1 MADARQVAP
10 GARSARETLEKVGW
24 GLLLIWTGA
33 ALLLHFGW
41 GVGLAGAG
49 AIVLAMQAV
58 RRYAGLHRDPF
69 GIFVGVLL
77 LACGVWLA
85 FDVSVQLVPVLC
97 IVAGVVLLAS
107 SWARRRQGEHAE
119 LHATSH
125 PRA

>member
-1 MADARQVAP
+1 MPDP
-10 GARSARETLEKVGW
+10 REVVSSEETSGRRLAKAGW
-24 GLLLIWTGA
+24 GVLLIWAGI
-33 ALLLHFGW
+33 ALLLDLGW
-41 GVGLAGAG
+41 GVGLVGAG

-77 LACGVWLA
+77 LACGVWQA

-97 IVAGVVLLAS
+97 IAAGVVLLAS
-107 SWARRRQGEHAE
+107 SWAGRRQGEHAE